1 MDNLILAVL
10 IQERPDPFEA
20 LKGVLSGMDVEAYS
34 VESCSEA
41 QNLIAQYHPLLVF
54 VDLPVWSRFHA
65 DIVNMA
71 KAADQT
77 FNIIVVGPTPD
88 IELYASA
95 IEQGAFNFVAP
106 PFSREP
112 LLRVVHSAAM
122 DVQERNELLARE
134 VLAHTAG

>member
-54 VDLPVWSRFHA
+54 VDLPRL
-65 DIVNMA
+65 
-71 KAADQT
+71 
-77 FNIIVVGPTPD
+77 
-88 IELYASA
+88 E
-95 IEQGAFNFVAP
+95 
-106 PFSREP
+106 
-112 LLRVVHSAAM
+112 
-122 DVQERNELLARE
+122 
-134 VLAHTAG
+134 